1 MRYFRQMAVTRFLR
15 RWCIPILGVTLLSF
29 GLVVFL
35 TQSTISASWTVYDL
49 AAGTALAPGA
59 PTLQFG
65 HASEGLSHQVR
76 QLSFSGQVSIAVGIA
91 LLAGWVG
98 FALGRR
104 RIAPQDVDVLSFS
117 QVTLQD

>member
-59 PTLQFG
+59 PTLQF
-65 HASEGLSHQVR
+65 
-76 QLSFSGQVSIAVGIA
+76 SGQGSIAVGIA

-104 RIAPQDVDVLSFS
+104 RVAPQDVDALSFS

>member
-1 MRYFRQMAVTRFLR
+1 MAVTRFLR
-15 RWCIPILGVTLLSF
+15 RWCIPILGATLLSF
-29 GLVVFL
+29 GLVIFL

-65 HASEGLSHQVR
+65 QSNDGLSHQVR
-76 QLSFSGQVSIAVGIA
+76 QLSLSGQLSIAVGIA
-91 LLAGWVG
+91 LLAGWIG

-104 RIAPQDVDVLSFS
+104 KNTLQDVDVLPFS
-117 QVTLQD
+117 QATLKD